1 MGDLENINKSVVRRF
16 SEVLNGDWSGAPD
29 EHANRAVG
37 PASTL
42 GQAFEFDYSG
52 VIRLA
57 GGKMAELWITWD
69 NLAILTQLGHLPPAL
84 N

>member
-1 MGDLENINKSVVRRF
+1 
-16 SEVLNGDWSGAPD
+16 
-29 EHANRAVG
+29 
-37 PASTL
+37 
-42 GQAFEFDYSG
+42 